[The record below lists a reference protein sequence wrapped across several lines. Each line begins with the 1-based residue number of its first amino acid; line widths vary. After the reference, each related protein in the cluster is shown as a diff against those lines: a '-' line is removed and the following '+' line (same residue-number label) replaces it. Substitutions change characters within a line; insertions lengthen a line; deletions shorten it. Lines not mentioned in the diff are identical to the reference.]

1 MMAANLIWRGSVMM
15 RFVSTAVVLG
25 SLLSTA
31 ALAAMKPGDAAPDF
45 TAPATLGG
53 HEFSFSL
60 AEALMKGPVVLYF
73 FPKAFTTGCTAEAHD
88 FAEAAASY
96 TAAGATLIGMS
107 ADNIGVLHKF
117 SLQECGSKFPVA
129 ADPDLKVIKA
139 YDSALIRVGSIGVAD
154 RISYVISTDGK
165 IAYAYSDRNPDKHV
179 ENTLAAVK
187 ALPKK

>member
-1 MMAANLIWRGSVMM
+1 MM
-15 RFVSTAVVLG
+15 RFVSTALVLG
-25 SLLSTA
+25 SCLATPA
-31 ALAAMKPGDAAPDF
+31 FAAMKPGDTAPDF
-45 TAPATLGG
+45 TATATLGG
-53 HEFSFSL
+53 QEFSFSL
-60 AEALMKGPVVLYF
+60 ASALKKGPVVLYF
-73 FPKAFTTGCTAEAHD
+73 FPKAFTTGCTAEAHE

-107 ADNIGVLHKF
+107 ADDIGTLHKF

-139 YDSALIRVGSIGVAD
+139 YDSALIRVGSVGVAD
-154 RISYVISTDGK
+154 RISYVIAPDGK
-165 IAYAYSDRNPDKHV
+165 IVYAYADRNPDKHV

>member
-1 MMAANLIWRGSVMM
+1 MTRLAS
-15 RFVSTAVVLG
+15 
-25 SLLSTA
+25 A
-31 ALAAMKPGDAAPDF
+31 ALLVASVIAAPAFAAMKPGDAAPDF
-45 TAPATLGG
+45 TAPAALGG
-53 HEFSFSL
+53 QEFSFSL
-60 AEALMKGPVVLYF
+60 ASALKKGPVVLYF
-73 FPKAFTTGCTAEAHD
+73 FPKAFTTGCTAEAHE

-96 TAAGATLIGMS
+96 AAAGATLIGMS
-107 ADNIGVLHKF
+107 ADDIGTLHKF

-139 YDSALIRVGSIGVAD
+139 YDSALIRVGSVGIAD
-154 RISYVISTDGK
+154 RISYVIAPDGK